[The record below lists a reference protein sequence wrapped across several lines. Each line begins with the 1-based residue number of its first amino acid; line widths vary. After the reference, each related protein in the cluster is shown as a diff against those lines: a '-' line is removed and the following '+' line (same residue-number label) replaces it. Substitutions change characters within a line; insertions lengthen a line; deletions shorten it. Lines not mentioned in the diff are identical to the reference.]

1 MKPFEVELLLQAPRH
16 AAVAAL
22 GEGNIS
28 RIVPVAWPML
38 KSEWDVIV
46 SVSESIGLVDRFVL
60 RALRDFGPCTV
71 KELDEL
77 LCLGRERTEAA
88 IGEMIRVGAP
98 ITKSGSRY
106 YVQEGLVIDSFRTEH
121 EHAFLFLINGL
132 TGDFLPS
139 SFAVRA
145 KRAVL
150 SKEDL
155 VNMPMIVRINPVL
168 TGVESPALKSMDSS
182 KAIRVSEAEGIPF
195 GFKEFSSKFPRR
207 EIVQFV
213 LGFLFVDMSG
223 NGLLLAATEAADE
236 ISLPRRYLSD
246 APQLKGFLVPVSD
259 TTLQEL
265 NSEGISFGRTISGA
279 NILSVDISD
288 WSSRERIGDGERPD
302 FAHSVA
308 QRLARP
314 GWIWDRF
321 FGPTQY
327 SHFEL
332 QPVNA
337 KMARAILTEK
347 IVNALSSVADDI
359 PDRGAFDGWLAES
372 LDGMRIQF
380 SIYKNTTFADELIE
394 ILKHRKERAMRAL
407 ANRVLGESRRRE
419 EDAFSSSEN
428 RSVSRTYH
436 DSMDEKFGRT
446 IVDVIRNA
454 QRSVCVVSPVI
465 QDDEVFE
472 ALHEAVSRNVD
483 VQVVTQLG
491 DHRKGK
497 FNTSPEFAEYDIP
510 RRRLAELGACVRDWD
525 VTVHAKMVLAD
536 DRRFLFMTANLNE
549 NSLGKGNHN
558 AAEAAFLFENCPE
571 VAAGLRLFKAIW
583 EGCPTQQEKRDDTIC
598 ISRVAS
604 KVKSPAAV
612 DCSIRTGSVEFLLS
626 TPMNI
631 LLSRRL
637 SLLLDSAKQK
647 VVFLAMS
654 IYDLDKVP
662 RLFDA
667 FLRALERKV
676 DVQVLVRPGAEQNF
690 KPSDWPDP
698 STKKLMAHGLKIAE
712 VPHLHAKGVFVD
724 DMVGLMMS
732 ANLNQF
738 SLGDLETSHV
748 EIAVQAPLS
757 SQWMSGFYQFS
768 RSLLQAEHNTTSQY
782 SVI

>member
-1 MKPFEVELLLQAPRH
+1 MKPFEVEMLLQAPRH

-28 RIVPVAWPML
+28 RIIPVAWPML

-77 LCLGRERTEAA
+77 LCLGRDRTESAL
-88 IGEMIRVGAP
+88 GEMVRVGAP

-106 YVQEGLVIDSFRTEH
+106 FVQEGIEIDSFKTEH

-132 TGDFLPS
+132 TGDFLPF

-150 SKEDL
+150 SEEDL

-168 TGVESPALKSMDSS
+168 TGVESPALKSMDLS
-182 KAIRVSEAEGIPF
+182 KAIRASAAEGIPF

-236 ISLPRRYLSD
+236 ISLPRRYLSE
-246 APQLKGFLVPVSD
+246 APQLKDFLVPVSD
-259 TTLQEL
+259 AALQKL
-265 NSEGISFGRTISGA
+265 NSGGISFGRTISGA
-279 NILSVDISD
+279 NILSVDIPD
-288 WSSRERIGDGERPD
+288 WSSQERPGDGNHPD
-302 FAHSVA
+302 FAHLVA
-308 QRLARP
+308 QRLTRP
-314 GWIWDRF
+314 GWIWDRSS
-321 FGPTQY
+321 GPTQY

-332 QPVNA
+332 RPA
-337 KMARAILTEK
+337 DEKMARAILTDK
-347 IVNALSSVADDI
+347 IVNALSSVADDLL
-359 PDRGAFDGWLAES
+359 DRGAFDGWLAES
-372 LDGMRIQF
+372 LDGSGTPF
-380 SIYKNTTFADELIE
+380 SIYKDTTFPEELIE
-394 ILKHRKERAMRAL
+394 VLKNRKESALRAL
-407 ANRVLGESRRRE
+407 ANRVLGESRGRE
-419 EDAFSSSEN
+419 EDAFSSSAH
-428 RSVSRTYH
+428 RPVSRTYH
-436 DSMDEKFGRT
+436 DSTNESFGRT

-465 QDDEVFE
+465 QEDEVFE
-472 ALHEAVSRNVD
+472 ALREAVSRNVD

-491 DHRKGK
+491 NDRK
-497 FNTSPEFAEYDIP
+497 TSSEFAEYDIP

-536 DRRFLFMTANLNE
+536 NRRFLFMTANLNG
-549 NSLGKGNHN
+549 NSLGKGHN
-558 AAEAAFLFENCPE
+558 NAVEAAFLFENGPE
-571 VAAGLRLFKAIW
+571 VAAGRKLFNAIW
-583 EGCPTQQEKRDDTIC
+583 EGCPTRQEKKDDTIC

-612 DCSIRTGSVEFLLS
+612 DCSIRTGSTEFLLS
-626 TPMNI
+626 TPTNI

-637 SLLLDSAKQK
+637 SILLDSAKQK
-647 VVFLAMS
+647 AVFLAMS
-654 IYDLDKVP
+654 IYELEEIP

-667 FLRALERKV
+667 FLRALDRRVE
-676 DVQVLVRPGAEQNF
+676 VQVFVRPGVEQNF

-698 STKKLMAHGLKIAE
+698 STKKLMAHGLKIVE
-712 VPHLHAKGVFVD
+712 IPHLHAKGLFVD
-724 DMVGLMMS
+724 DEIGLMMS
-732 ANLNQF
+732 ANLNPY
-738 SLGDLETSHV
+738 SLGDLKTSHV
-748 EIAVQAPLS
+748 EIAVQAACTMPFMAKYRDFALT
-757 SQWMSGFYQFS
+757 
-768 RSLLQAEHNTTSQY
+768 LLGHK
-782 SVI
+782 

>member
-1 MKPFEVELLLQAPRH
+1 MRPFEVEQLLQAPRH

-28 RIVPVAWPML
+28 RIIPVAWPML

-77 LCLGRERTEAA
+77 LCLGMDRTEAA

-98 ITKSGSRY
+98 ITKSRSRY
-106 YVQEGLVIDSFRTEH
+106 YVQEGLEIDSFRTEH

-132 TGDFLPS
+132 TGDILPS

-145 KRAVL
+145 KRFTL
-150 SKEDL
+150 SGEDL
-155 VNMPMIVRINPVL
+155 VNTPWIVRLNPVL
-168 TGVESPALKSMDSS
+168 TGAESPALRNMDPSR
-182 KAIRVSEAEGIPF
+182 AIRVSEMEGLPF
-195 GFKEFSSKFPRR
+195 GFKKFSSKFPRR
-207 EIVQFV
+207 ETVQFV

-236 ISLPRRYLSD
+236 ISLPHRYLSE
-246 APQLKGFLVPVSD
+246 APQLKDFLGPVSD
-259 TTLQEL
+259 AALQKL
-265 NSEGISFGRTISGA
+265 NSEGISFGRAISGA
-279 NILSVDISD
+279 NILSVDIPD
-288 WSSRERIGDGERPD
+288 WPSQERPGDGNRID
-302 FAHSVA
+302 FAHFVA

-314 GWIWDRF
+314 GWIWNCF
-321 FGPTQY
+321 SGPAQY

-332 QPVNA
+332 RPA
-337 KMARAILTEK
+337 DEKMARAILIEK
-347 IVNALSSVADDI
+347 MVYALSSVADDL

-372 LDGMRIQF
+372 LDGSGTQF

-394 ILKHRKERAMRAL
+394 ILKNRKESALRAL
-407 ANRVLGESRRRE
+407 ANRILGESRGRE
-419 EDAFSSSEN
+419 EDAFSSSAN
-428 RSVSRTYH
+428 RSVSRTFYN
-436 DSMDEKFGRT
+436 STNENFGRT

-454 QRSVCVVSPVI
+454 KRSVCVVSPVI
-465 QDDEVFE
+465 QEDEVFD
-472 ALHEAVSRNVD
+472 ALREAVSRNVD

-491 DHRKGK
+491 NHRTGK
-497 FNTSPEFAEYDIP
+497 FDTSSEFAEYDIP

-536 DRRFLFMTANLNE
+536 NRRFLFMTANLNG
-549 NSLGKGNHN
+549 NSLGKGHN
-558 AAEAAFLFENCPE
+558 NAVEAAFLFENGLE
-571 VAAGLRLFKAIW
+571 VAAGRELFNAIW
-583 EGCPTQQEKRDDTIC
+583 EGCPTRQEKRDDTIC

-612 DCSIRTGSVEFLLS
+612 DCSIRTGSAEFLLS
-626 TPMNI
+626 TPTNM

-637 SLLLDSAKQK
+637 STLLDSAKQK
-647 VVFLAMS
+647 AVFLAMS
-654 IYDLDKVP
+654 IYELEKIP

-667 FLRALERKV
+667 FLRALDRKV

-698 STKKLMAHGLKIAE
+698 STKKLMGRGLRIIE
-712 VPHLHAKGVFVD
+712 VPHLHAKGVFID
-724 DMVGLMMS
+724 DAVGLMMS
-732 ANLNQF
+732 ANLNPY
-738 SLGDLETSHV
+738 SLGDLKTSNV

-757 SQWMSGFYQFS
+757 SHWMEGFYRFS
-768 RSLLQAEHNTTSQY
+768 RSLLQTEHGATS
-782 SVI
+782 

>member
-1 MKPFEVELLLQAPRH
+1 MRPFEVELLLQAPRH

-28 RIVPVAWPML
+28 RIIPVAWPML

-46 SVSESIGLVDRFVL
+46 SVTESIGLVDRFVL

-71 KELDEL
+71 RELDEL
-77 LCLGRERTEAA
+77 LCLGRDRTESA

-98 ITKSGSRY
+98 ITKSGNRY
-106 YVQEGLVIDSFRTEH
+106 YVQKGLEIDSFRTEH

-145 KRAVL
+145 KRVVL
-150 SKEDL
+150 SEEDL

-168 TGVESPALKSMDSS
+168 TGVESPALKSMDLS
-182 KAIRVSEAEGIPF
+182 KAIRASEADGIPF
-195 GFKEFSSKFPRR
+195 GFKGFSSTFPRR

-236 ISLPRRYLSD
+236 ISLPRRYLSE
-246 APQLKGFLVPVSD
+246 APQWKDSLVPVSD
-259 TTLQEL
+259 AALQKL
-265 NSEGISFGRTISGA
+265 NSEGISFGRAISGA
-279 NILSVDISD
+279 NILSVNIPD
-288 WSSRERIGDGERPD
+288 WSSQERPGDGNRID
-302 FAHSVA
+302 FAHFVA

-314 GWIWDRF
+314 GWIWNRF
-321 FGPTQY
+321 SGPAQY

-332 QPVNA
+332 RPA
-337 KMARAILTEK
+337 DEKLARAILTEK
-347 IVNALSSVADDI
+347 IVNALSSVADDL

-372 LDGMRIQF
+372 LDGSGTQF
-380 SIYKNTTFADELIE
+380 SIYKDTTFAEELIE
-394 ILKHRKERAMRAL
+394 VLKNRKESTLRAL
-407 ANRVLGESRRRE
+407 ANRVLGESRERE
-419 EDAFSSSEN
+419 EDAFSSSAN

-436 DSMDEKFGRT
+436 DSTNESFGRT

-465 QDDEVFE
+465 QEGEVFE
-472 ALHEAVSRNVD
+472 ALREAVSRNVD

-491 DHRKGK
+491 NHRKGK
-497 FNTSPEFAEYDIP
+497 FDTSSEFAEYDIP

-536 DRRFLFMTANLNE
+536 NRRFLFMTANLNE
-549 NSLGKGNHN
+549 NSLGKGDHN
-558 AAEAAFLFENCPE
+558 AVEAAFLFEDGPE
-571 VAAGLRLFKAIW
+571 VAAGRKLFNAIW
-583 EGCPTQQEKRDDTIC
+583 EGCPTRQEKKDDTIC

-612 DCSIRTGSVEFLLS
+612 DCSIRTGSTEFLLS

-654 IYDLDKVP
+654 IYDLDEVP

-667 FLRALERKV
+667 FLRALDRKV
-676 DVQVLVRPGAEQNF
+676 VVQVFVRPGAEQKF
-690 KPSDWPDP
+690 KPSEWPDP
-698 STKKLMAHGLKIAE
+698 STKKLMAHGLKIVE
-712 VPHLHAKGVFVD
+712 IPHLHAKGVFVD
-724 DMVGLMMS
+724 DEIGLMMS
-732 ANLNQF
+732 ANLNPY

-748 EIAVQAPLS
+748 EMAVQAACSVPFMAKYRDFVS
-757 SQWMSGFYQFS
+757 T
-768 RSLLQAEHNTTSQY
+768 LLGHK
-782 SVI
+782 